1 MAGDLNDRLRYNDW
15 ANATLYGA
23 LKKQTAPESALRAFQ
38 HLLETELT
46 WSCRILGMD
55 NPDLKLWAT
64 VPAETREAWFVTARD
79 QMRRVA
85 ANEYASEF
93 GRSFQYRNYSG
104 QPFEDAVEE
113 VLEHTLIHSA
123 QYRGEAAGLSNAA
136 GVQMPD
142 LDYIF
147 WKRNG
152 SPSAE

>member
-1 MAGDLNDRLRYNDW
+1 MAGDLPDRLKYNNW
-15 ANATLYGA
+15 ANATLYRD
-23 LKKQTAPESALRAFQ
+23 LKAKRAPESAMRAFQ

-55 NPDLKLWAT
+55 NPDLKLWAP
-64 VPAETREAWFVTARD
+64 VSADTRDEWAATARE
-79 QMRRVA
+79 QMGRVA
-85 ANEYASEF
+85 ANEFADEF

-104 QPFEDAVEE
+104 QPFEDAVSE
-113 VLEHTLIHSA
+113 VLEHTLLHSA

-136 GVQMPD
+136 GIQMPD

-152 SPSAE
+152 SPAE